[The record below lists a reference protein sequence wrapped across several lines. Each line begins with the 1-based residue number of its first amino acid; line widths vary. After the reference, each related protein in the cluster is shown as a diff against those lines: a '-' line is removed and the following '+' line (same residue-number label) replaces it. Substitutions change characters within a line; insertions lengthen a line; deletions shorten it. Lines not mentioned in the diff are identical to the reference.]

1 MPNATKKINTRLLTF
16 NSKIDQNLKLDV
28 NLWEEQLFLNMVKF
42 PKYVEGQTNRPELNI
57 SFPIN
62 WNNLHSF
69 GCQVGIIGHT
79 RTEAFL
85 NSSPYP
91 TIPEYTVKRSK
102 RANERANNY
111 ADGLIMKSGTYDG
124 KEFIELIFCK
134 GEDNHKF
141 VFGGVYQYTDCP
153 ELKVDTD
160 DMSFLIFSGYIS
172 DIIGLAFVSQNGQI
186 TPKMNT
192 QKATLY
198 RFIAKTNQALADTI
212 ISSIAQMMGQ
222 SPPPPQSNSSYS
234 TTSNQSASSSDDIPF

>member
-1 MPNATKKINTRLLTF
+1 MPNTTKKINTRLLSF
-16 NSKIDQNLKLDV
+16 NSKTDRNLKLDV
-28 NLWEEQLFLNMVKF
+28 NLWEEQLFLNLVKF
-42 PKYVEGQTNRPELNI
+42 PKYIEGQTNRPELNV

-62 WNNLHSF
+62 WNNLHAF
-69 GCQVGIIGHT
+69 GCQIGIIGHT

-85 NSSPYP
+85 QNSPYP

-102 RANERANNY
+102 RATERANNY
-111 ADGLIMKSGTYDG
+111 ADGLIIKSGNYDG
-124 KEFIELIFCK
+124 KELIELIFCK

-141 VFGGVYQYTDCP
+141 VFGGVYEYTDSP

-172 DIIGLAFVSQNGQI
+172 DIIGLAFVNQNGQI
-186 TPKMNT
+186 VPKMNA

-212 ISSIAQMMGQ
+212 INSIAQMIGQ
-222 SPPPPQSNSSYS
+222 SSSSQSNSSHS
-234 TTSNQSASSSDDIPF
+234 APSNQNTSSSDDIPF